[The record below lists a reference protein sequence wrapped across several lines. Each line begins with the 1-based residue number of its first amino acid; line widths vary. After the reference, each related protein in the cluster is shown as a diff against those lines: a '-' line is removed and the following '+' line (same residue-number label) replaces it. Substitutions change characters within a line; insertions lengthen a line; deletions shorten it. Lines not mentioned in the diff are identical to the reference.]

1 MTRSLGVRR
10 ASGII
15 AVMRARVALYFM
27 ALPLIGFQTAKRMPY
42 TAVNDPEFA
51 AASAATFLSDG
62 DRLIG
67 ITSGK
72 IAKAYP
78 AAILAQH
85 GVVLDDLPEGPIA
98 VTW

>member
-1 MTRSLGVRR
+1 MKTPSSNAGTVLLL
-10 ASGII
+10 ALL
-15 AVMRARVALYFM
+15 AVPPVVSQAAQQ
-27 ALPLIGFQTAKRMPY
+27 LPYVSIENPDFIS
-42 TAVNDPEFA
+42 
-51 AASAATFLSDG
+51 ASAARFLSDG

-67 ITSGK
+67 LTSGK

-85 GVVLDDLPEGPIA
+85 GVVLDQLAAGPIA